1 MSSPALT
8 SDDVSETT
16 RITLRE
22 HRAETSEFKDAP
34 QDQVYVIET
43 IFEKKEENK
52 EVSFLVKWLGFPSNQ
67 ATWEPARNIQPWI
80 QDYYGDDGKLGKPLP
95 EPRIKYSKRA
105 GDEVYYYLSW
115 DREEGERLSQWVD
128 KSFFS
133 LASEDGELVSQ
144 LEEEKS
150 CNTKKTKDK
159 RERR

>member
-1 MSSPALT
+1 
-8 SDDVSETT
+8 
-16 RITLRE
+16 
-22 HRAETSEFKDAP
+22 
-34 QDQVYVIET
+34 
-43 IFEKKEENK
+43 
-52 EVSFLVKWLGFPSNQ
+52 VKWLGFPSNQ